1 MPSLIRYSNI
11 RTDIVKTII
20 LQQPGEF
27 VQTETPPPGP
37 LASGEALV
45 RVRRVGICGTDLH
58 AFRGRQPFFNYP
70 RILGHELGVE
80 IVEIDAGDTGLKP
93 GDRCAVEPYLN
104 CGHCIACRRG
114 KTNCCASL
122 QVLGVHTDGG
132 MRELIRVPAHK
143 LHKSETLTLE
153 QLALVETLGIGA
165 HAVQRAAFEPGE
177 NVLVIG
183 AGPIGLSVIQFAQ
196 AAGGR
201 IIVLDTNSD
210 RLEFCRRQMGVETT
224 IQGGGQTADTLRE
237 LTDNDMPTVVFDAT
251 GNPASMAAA
260 FDYVAPGGKLI
271 FVGLFLGDYT
281 FNDPSFH
288 RREITLLATRNST
301 TADFRRIIAQMEEG
315 VIDTAPWITH
325 RASCDDMI
333 PHFPS
338 WLEPTTGVIKAVVE
352 F

>member
-1 MPSLIRYSNI
+1 
-11 RTDIVKTII
+11 VKTII

-27 VQTETPPPGP
+27 IQTETAPPQGIGI
-37 LASGEALV
+37 GEALV

-58 AFRGRQPFFNYP
+58 AFRGRQPFFSYP

-80 IVEIDAGDTGLKP
+80 IVEIGDNAAGLKP
-93 GDRCAVEPYLN
+93 GDHCAVEPYLN

-114 KTNCCASL
+114 KPNCCTSL

-132 MRELIRVPAHK
+132 MRELILVPAHK
-143 LHKSETLTLE
+143 LHRSAKLSLE

-183 AGPIGLSVIQFAQ
+183 AGPIGLSVIQFAK

-201 IIVLDTNSD
+201 ILALDTNPD
-210 RLEFCRRQMGVETT
+210 RLEFCRLQMGVDAAVP
-224 IQGGGQTADTLRE
+224 GGEKAIDVVRE
-237 LTDNDMPTVVFDAT
+237 LTGNDMPTVVFDAT
-251 GNPASMAAA
+251 GNPASMTTS
-260 FDYVAPGGKLI
+260 FDYVAAGGKLI
-271 FVGLFLGDYT
+271 FVGLFQGDYT

-288 RREITLLATRNST
+288 RRELTLFATRNST
-301 TADFRRIIAQMEEG
+301 PADFRRIISLMEDG
-315 VIDTAPWITH
+315 TIDTTPWITH

-333 PHFPS
+333 PHFPT
-338 WLEPTTGVIKAVVE
+338 WLDPATGVIKAVVE